1 MVHRPPSILSLAL
14 AFLASGSLAAPV
26 DLAGLVTDESGIP
39 LAGVVVGLDGM
50 TGTTLTD
57 AGGAFRLVGESS
69 GTGVVRHASATGVR
83 LSLLSGTVRWAD
95 AGANASLDVVSPD
108 GSLLA
113 RDVPFVEGRA
123 VLPRRPAG
131 LVFLRLKREG
141 AIVATLSG
149 AGTAAARVAAAAGIL
164 RLSKSGYAPDTL
176 GVSSL
181 SGTGLGKSLVASNPW
196 IPTGILVRSGSQV
209 RIGAKGKTFAM
220 GSNDVRDEFDVLESP
235 RHSVSFTADFWM
247 DTTETPQALYDSV
260 MRGAY
265 PNYTA
270 SIDWKDLFG
279 MGSRFPAYGVNAGGA
294 ILYCNARSKAEG
306 LDTVYAY
313 TARDG
318 ANAHAVLTGVV
329 ANPSKSGYRL
339 PTEAEWEYAAR
350 AGSTTDL
357 PWGDLP
363 RVLDAATTDTLSA
376 HAVWRANSID
386 LGEEAQGYGTHPVA
400 SRIPNAYGLH
410 DMHGSV
416 SEWCWDLLTDA
427 GYARG
432 PAVDPVAY
440 PEANI
445 TTADAYLVK
454 RGGHWGN
461 DANYLRSSN
470 RTFDPKVYFSYNEGF
485 RTVRRAN

>member
-1 MVHRPPSILSLAL
+1 MNFRRPSILALSLA
-14 AFLASGSLAAPV
+14 SLACPSFAVPV
-26 DLAGLVTDESGIP
+26 DLAGQVTDESGAP
-39 LAGVVVGLDGM
+39 LAGVLVGLDGM
-50 TGTTLTD
+50 TGTALTD
-57 AGGAFRLVGESS
+57 AGGAFRLIGEAS
-69 GTGVVRHASATGVR
+69 GTGVVRRKSVPGVR
-83 LSLLSGTVRWAD
+83 LSSLSGTVRWAEAGEGATLD
-95 AGANASLDVVSPD
+95 AVGPD

-123 VLPRRPAG
+123 VLPRRSAG
-131 LVFLRLKREG
+131 LVFVRLKRAG
-141 AIVATLSG
+141 TVVATLAG
-149 AGTAAARVAAAAGIL
+149 AGTAAARTSAAAGIL
-164 RLSKSGYAPDTL
+164 RLSRSGFAPDTL
-176 GVSSL
+176 GVTSL
-181 SGTGLGKSLVASNPW
+181 SATGLGKRLVASDPW
-196 IPTGILVRSGSQV
+196 VPTGSLVRAGSLV
-209 RIGAKGKTFAM
+209 RILAKGRTFAM
-220 GSNDVRDEFDVLESP
+220 GSNDVRDEFDVPESP

-247 DTTETPQALYDSV
+247 DTTETPQALYDSL
-260 MRGAY
+260 MKAAY

-279 MGSRFPAYGVNAGGA
+279 MGARFPAYGVNAGGA

-313 TARDG
+313 TSRDG

-329 ANPSKSGYRL
+329 ADPSKSGYRL

-350 AGSTTDL
+350 AGTTTDL

-363 RVLDAATTDTLSA
+363 QVLDAATTDSLSV
-376 HAVWRANSID
+376 HAIWRANSID
-386 LGEEAQGYGTHPVA
+386 LGEDAQGYGTHPVA
-400 SRIPNAYGLH
+400 SKRPNAYGLH
-410 DMHGSV
+410 DMHGNL

-427 GYARG
+427 GYAPG

-440 PEANI
+440 PEVGI

-485 RTVRRAN
+485 RTVRRAE